1 MDLLHSSLGHTWC
14 YPIAGKHLAQ
24 SCASIWRSDL
34 ASWCCAALAA
44 IPRGTLHVVL
54 TKVGE
59 ACLALSK
66 EAEAER
72 DAAAAAV
79 ATFQEAA
86 TAESLAGASPRA
98 TAAAVNA
105 QLRAAQPDL
114 LDAGACWLGATG
126 PAFLAST
133 STCFFNAAVAL
144 TAGVV
149 FGISCLPCP

>member
-1 MDLLHSSLGHTWC
+1 MLSFYWSASGAHLPKCLQVNLILWC
-14 YPIAGKHLAQ
+14 
-24 SCASIWRSDL
+24 S
-34 ASWCCAALAA
+34 AALAA

-59 ACLALSK
+59 AGLALSK

-86 TAESLAGASPRA
+86 TVESLAGASPRA

-105 QLRAAQPDL
+105 QLRAVQQDL
-114 LDAGACWLGATG
+114 LDAGTCWFDAWPL
-126 PAFLAST
+126 F
-133 STCFFNAAVAL
+133 
-144 TAGVV
+144 
-149 FGISCLPCP
+149 